1 MIEGPMTVAIAR
13 GDLTIHRIIEMQGA
27 WFDPLTFFAGLTPQL
42 LDENRSWLEPD
53 AVDPATG
60 KLKMCIQSY
69 VVRTP
74 DRTILIDSCVG
85 NHKERPMIPAWS
97 RLASDTYMSALASAG
112 LSVDDIDVVMCTH
125 LHLDHV
131 GWNTRLENGRW
142 VPTFPNA
149 RYLFSG
155 KELAY
160 WREQSERAQVPWIVD
175 SVLPIVA
182 ADRADLVTSD
192 HELDRHV
199 RLEPTPGHTIDHFA
213 VQLGAGRTEAVLT
226 GDLLHSPLQARYPD
240 ISMQG
245 DWDGARSARS
255 RRRFLGRYCDT
266 DTLVCT
272 AHFPSP
278 STGRLAR
285 WGDGFRIAPT
295 ER

>member
-1 MIEGPMTVAIAR
+1 MTTTIER
-13 GDLTIHRIIEMQGA
+13 GGLTIHRIIELEGA
-27 WFDPLTFFAGLTPQL
+27 WFDPLTFFAGLTAQRL
-42 LDENRSWLEPD
+42 EENRSWLEPD
-53 AVDPATG
+53 ALDPVTG
-60 KLKMCIQSY
+60 KLVMCVQSY

-74 DRTILIDSCVG
+74 HHTILVDSCVG
-85 NHKERPMIPAWS
+85 NDKNLPMIPVWS
-97 RLASDTYMSALASAG
+97 RLKSNTYMNALAAAG
-112 LSVDDIDVVMCTH
+112 LSVNDIDMVMCTH

-160 WREQSERAQVPWIVD
+160 WREQSARTAVPWIVE

-182 ADRADLVTSD
+182 ANRADLVTSD
-192 HELDRHV
+192 HELNEHV

-213 VQLGAGRTEAVLT
+213 VQLGAGRTEAVVT
-226 GDLLHSPLQARYPD
+226 GDLFHSPLQLRCLD

-245 DWDGARSARS
+245 DYDGEQTVRS
-255 RRRFLGRYCDT
+255 RRRFLERYCDT

-272 AHFPSP
+272 AHFPPP
-278 STGRLAR
+278 STGRITR
-285 WGDGFRIAPT
+285 WDDGFRFAPA

>member
-1 MIEGPMTVAIAR
+1 MTTTIER
-13 GDLTIHRIIEMQGA
+13 GGLTIHRIIELEGA
-27 WFDPLTFFAGLTPQL
+27 WFDPLTFFAGLTPQR
-42 LDENRSWLEPD
+42 LDEHRSWLEPD
-53 AVDPATG
+53 ALDPATG
-60 KLKMCIQSY
+60 KLVMCVQSY

-74 DRTILIDSCVG
+74 HHTILIDSCVG
-85 NHKERPMIPAWS
+85 NDKNLPIIPVWS
-97 RLASDTYMSALASAG
+97 HLKSNTYMNALAAAG
-112 LSVDDIDVVMCTH
+112 LSVDDIDMVMCTH

-155 KELAY
+155 KELGY
-160 WREQSERAQVPWIVD
+160 WREQSARTSVPWIVE

-182 ADRADLVTSD
+182 ANRADLVTSD
-192 HELDRHV
+192 HVLNEHV

-226 GDLLHSPLQARYPD
+226 GDLLHSPLQARCPD

-245 DWDGARSARS
+245 DFDGEQTARS
-255 RRRFLGRYCDT
+255 RRRFLERYCGT

-272 AHFPSP
+272 AHFPAP
-278 STGRLAR
+278 STGRITR
-285 WGDGFRIAPT
+285 WDDGFRIVPA

>member
-1 MIEGPMTVAIAR
+1 MTVAIER
-13 GDLTIHRIIEMQGA
+13 DDLTIHRIVEQQGA
-27 WFDPLTFFAGLTPQL
+27 WFDPLTFFGGLTPEL
-42 LDENRSWLEPD
+42 LEDNRSWLEPG
-53 AVDPATG
+53 ALDPRTG
-60 KLKMCIQSY
+60 KLVMCIQSY

-74 DRTILIDSCVG
+74 HHTILIDSCVG
-85 NHKERPMIPAWS
+85 NDKQRPTLPFWD
-97 RLASDTYMSALASAG
+97 RFASDAYMNALAAAG
-112 LSVDDIDVVMCTH
+112 LSVDDIDIVMCTH

-160 WREQSERAQVPWIVD
+160 WGEQNALAPLPWIAD

-182 ADRADLVTSD
+182 ANRADLVTSD
-192 HELDRHV
+192 HVLDEHV

-213 VQLGAGRTEAVLT
+213 VALGRKRTEAVMT
-226 GDLLHSPLQARYPD
+226 GDLFHSPLQTRYPD

-245 DWDGARSARS
+245 DYDPALSEIS
-255 RRRFLGRYCDT
+255 RRRFFERYCDT
-266 DTLVCT
+266 ESLVCT

-278 STGRLAR
+278 STGRITR
-285 WGDGFRIAPT
+285 WGDGFRISPT

>member
-1 MIEGPMTVAIAR
+1 MSVAIER
-13 GDLTIHRIIEMQGA
+13 GNLTIHRIIELQGA
-27 WFDPLTFFAGLTPQL
+27 WFDPLTFFAGLTPHL
-42 LDENRSWLEPD
+42 LADNRSWLEPD
-53 AVDPATG
+53 ALDPATG
-60 KLKMCIQSY
+60 KLVMCVQSY

-74 DRTILIDSCVG
+74 HRTILIDSCVG
-85 NHKERPMIPAWS
+85 NDKDRPMIPAWS
-97 RLASDTYMSALASAG
+97 RLASKTYMSALAAAG
-112 LSVDDIDVVMCTH
+112 LSVDAIDVVMCTH

-149 RYLFSG
+149 RYLFSS

-160 WREQSERAQVPWIVD
+160 WREQNARAPVPWIVD

-182 ADRADLVTSD
+182 ANRADLVTSD
-192 HELDRHV
+192 HVLDEHV

-226 GDLLHSPLQARYPD
+226 GDLFHSPLQARYPD

-245 DWDGARSARS
+245 DWDGALSARS
-255 RRRFLGRYCDT
+255 RRRFLECYCDT

-272 AHFPSP
+272 AHFPPP
-278 STGRLAR
+278 STGRITR